1 MNWFLLKTKPNA
13 HNVASENLQRQG
25 FEVFMPLMVKTSK
38 RNGKFVNSLLPL
50 FPNYLFMGTE
60 LEEVYWR
67 SVNSTRG
74 ISKAVT
80 LDGKYRIV
88 NFEIIEGLKR
98 RCNKSGI
105 IQTQDRIMRG
115 DQVRVE
121 NGPFAE
127 FICQV
132 EQISENRRAWVL
144 IDILQQKT
152 RAKFLLSDLSKIS

>member
-13 HNVASENLQRQG
+13 HNVASENLKRQG
-25 FEVFMPLMVKTSK
+25 FEVFIPLTVKTSK
-38 RNGKFVNSLLPL
+38 RSDKFVNSLAPL
-50 FPNYLFMGTE
+50 FPNYLFMGTKIQ
-60 LEEVYWR
+60 EVSWR

-74 ISKAVT
+74 VSKVVT

-88 NFEIIEGLKR
+88 DCEIIEGLKR
-98 RCNKSGI
+98 RCNTSGV
-105 IQTQDRIMRG
+105 IQTQDLIVSG

-121 NGPFAE
+121 KGPFAE

-132 EQISENRRAWVL
+132 EQISENKRAWVL